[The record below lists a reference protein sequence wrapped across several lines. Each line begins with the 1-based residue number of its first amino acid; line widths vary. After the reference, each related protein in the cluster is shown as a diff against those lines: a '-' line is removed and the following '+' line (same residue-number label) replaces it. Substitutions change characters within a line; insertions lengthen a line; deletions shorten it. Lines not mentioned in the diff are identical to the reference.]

1 MTLLHPIKYKWN
13 TIGEQLEVCYGVI
26 KSAEYNVAYDN
37 TTRLSEVLQV
47 WKDKKTCEVSW
58 KMIITVVDEP
68 PLEDKKVADEMCE
81 FLARLDIRSE
91 YLSSNQPGKIKT
103 IIIEKKSYDCFEISN
118 FTIIL
123 LAAMSIKNYTHIMVK
138 ISAEK

>member
-13 TIGEQLEVCYGVI
+13 IIGEQLHVCYDVI

-37 TTRLSEVLQV
+37 TTKLSEVLQV

-68 PLEDKKVADEMCE
+68 PLEDKKVADEMYE
-81 FLARLDIRSE
+81 FLARSDIRSE
-91 YLSSNQPGKIKT
+91 YLSFNQPGKIK
-103 IIIEKKSYDCFEISN
+103 
-118 FTIIL
+118 L
-123 LAAMSIKNYTHIMVK
+123 
-138 ISAEK
+138 

>member
-1 MTLLHPIKYKWN
+1 MTLLHPIKNKWN
-13 TIGEQLEVCYGVI
+13 IIGEQLEVCYGVI

-37 TTRLSEVLQV
+37 TTKLSEVLQV

-81 FLARLDIRSE
+81 FLARSDIRSE
-91 YLSSNQPGKIKT
+91 YLSFNQPGKIK
-103 IIIEKKSYDCFEISN
+103 
-118 FTIIL
+118 L
-123 LAAMSIKNYTHIMVK
+123 
-138 ISAEK
+138 